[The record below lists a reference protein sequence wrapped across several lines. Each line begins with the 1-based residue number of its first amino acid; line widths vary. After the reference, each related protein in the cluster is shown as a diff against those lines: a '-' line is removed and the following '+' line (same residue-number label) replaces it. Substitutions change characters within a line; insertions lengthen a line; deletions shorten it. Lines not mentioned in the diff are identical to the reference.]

1 VRVIAGSAKGT
12 RLASLRARWLRP
24 TSDRA
29 RQALF
34 DWLGTRVVG
43 ARVLDLFCGTGALG
57 VEALSRGASE
67 AVFVDVREAAVGLVR
82 ENLKRTHLEE
92 RATLMRA
99 DFRVAIRRLAPQDGF
114 DLVFADPPYADEYL
128 IEGLLESVSGVLA
141 PDGLLVL
148 ERSGRTSLPKVGSR
162 RLVLE
167 SEKRVGE
174 TTFSVFRLREERER
188 TTNA

>member
-1 VRVIAGSAKGT
+1 M
-12 RLASLRARWLRP
+12 ASLRARWLRP